1 MEQANLIAGK
11 YLCVVMAVLFFICV
25 LLTVFCLI

>member
-25 LLTVFCLI
+25 LFTVFFA